1 MRVVIS
7 QSMLFPWV
15 GLLEQVR
22 LADVFVHY
30 DDVQFSKGSFGNRVQ
45 VKTAAGMRW
54 LTVPMQGLHLGQAI
68 EQVRLGDP
76 ADWVPRHLQLLRQ
89 SFAGAPH
96 AADALALA
104 EGVYAAGDRTLG
116 ALARRSLLALVDYF
130 GLAAGRRFVDVREL
144 DVPGAGT
151 GRVLE
156 VVRRLGGTTY
166 VTGHGAAAYLDHE
179 AFEQAG
185 VAVEYMDYRKLPYP
199 QLHGAFTPFVTA
211 LDLVANR
218 GRAGADLICSPS
230 IHWQTFLHGSAQ
242 RV

>member
-1 MRVVIS
+1 VKVVIS

-30 DDVQFSKGSFGNRVQ
+30 DDVQFSKGSFCNRVQ
-45 VKTAAGMRW
+45 VKSATGVRW
-54 LTVPMQGLHLGQAI
+54 LTVPTQGLRLGQSI
-68 EQVRLGDP
+68 EEVRLADA
-76 ADWVPRHLQLLRQ
+76 ADWVPRHLQLLRG
-89 SFAGAPH
+89 SFDGAAH
-96 AADALALA
+96 AADALELA
-104 EGVYAAGDRTLG
+104 RAVYAAGDRTLG

-130 GLAAGRRFVDVREL
+130 GLAQGRRFIDVRDL
-144 DVPGAGT
+144 DVPGASSE
-151 GRVLE
+151 RVLE

-179 AFEQAG
+179 AFTRAG

-199 QLHGAFTPFVTA
+199 QLHGPFTPFVTA
-211 LDLVANR
+211 LDLAANC
-218 GRAGADLICSPS
+218 GPAGVDCICSPS
-230 IHWQTFLHGSAQ
+230 IPWETFLHGSAQ